1 MSVDSG
7 KSESDRR
14 REAAETRVGWQMAG
28 IGMTVASEVAA
39 GAIFG
44 LIFDAW
50 RGSGHTGVLVGSLC
64 GISVGLF
71 TLIRQTLRLN
81 KQLDR
86 FGISPHI
93 IKPPAASPDDSD
105 SDSDFDSDRDSDPL
119 WEDFD
124 DRSDENDDQPPT
136 ARPKGHA

>member
-1 MSVDSG
+1 MSD
-7 KSESDRR
+7 DRSTR
-14 REAAETRVGWQMAG
+14 ERDRQREAAETRVGWQMAG

-50 RGSGHTGVLVGSLC
+50 RGTGHTGVLVGSLC

-93 IKPPAASPDDSD
+93 IKPPTPDDT
-105 SDSDFDSDRDSDPL
+105 DRETDPL
-119 WEDFD
+119 WKDLD
-124 DRSDENDDQPPT
+124 DRSDDNHDRPSPPK
-136 ARPKGHA
+136 RPA